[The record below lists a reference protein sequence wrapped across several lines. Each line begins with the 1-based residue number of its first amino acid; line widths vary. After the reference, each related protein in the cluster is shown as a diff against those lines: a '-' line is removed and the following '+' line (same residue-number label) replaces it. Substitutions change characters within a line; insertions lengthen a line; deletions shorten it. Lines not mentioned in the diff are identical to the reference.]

1 MTGRTGVRRT
11 DAAAELFAVGERRSW
26 SVGRRRIVGC
36 RPALGGGKTEKWRLA
51 RGHRPPGRGGGGGV
65 GVRAEKG
72 RPR

>member
-36 RPALGGGKTEKWRLA
+36 RPARGGGKTEKWRLP
-51 RGHRPPGRGGGGGV
+51 RGRRPPGRGGGGGV
-65 GVRAEKG
+65 GVR
-72 RPR
+72 